1 MALEW
6 PRSFGEL
13 LRHYRLQ
20 AALTQEELAARA
32 AISAHAISQL
42 ERGARRVPR
51 RDTLRLLAEAL
62 QLDPA
67 EHAQFEAAA
76 RGQGMLPP
84 TAPRTGSTLS
94 PTEVA
99 RIAPTLSLAGGAVAR
114 DIPPLVGRTHDLAQV
129 ECL

>member
-62 QLDPA
+62 GLDAA
-67 EHAQFEAAA
+67 EHARFAAAA
-76 RGQGMLPP
+76 RGHGVPPRLP
-84 TAPRTGSTLS
+84 
-94 PTEVA
+94 
-99 RIAPTLSLAGGAVAR
+99 LSLL
-114 DIPPLVGRTHDLAQV
+114 PLYLRSRSRALPQR
-129 ECL
+129 